1 LFLVG
6 LKIAGHGPKHVAKYN
21 LIAIIASCLDVS
33 YVLTVHYILH
43 KFDNTQGMASL
54 KFFGVGVVV
63 DTGHPLLAG
72 GNEPWND
79 ELNLSNGL
87 S

>member
-1 LFLVG
+1 M
-6 LKIAGHGPKHVAKYN
+6 YYTN
-21 LIAIIASCLDVS
+21 LII
-33 YVLTVHYILH
+33 H
-43 KFDNTQGMASL
+43 NGMASL
-54 KFFGVGVVV
+54 KFMVSGVLV

-72 GNEPWND
+72 GTEPWND